1 MKLNNILIQPIVTE
15 KTTAHSQNK
24 VYTFEVNKKA
34 NKDQIAHSVEQ
45 IFGVEVKDVKTAIR
59 KGKEKKVGR
68 KMNIKQLPDKKI
80 AFITL
85 KKGAIDLFPQS

>member
-1 MKLNNILIQPIVTE
+1 MKLNNILIQPLITE
-15 KTTAHSQNK
+15 KTTGQAQKK
-24 VYTFEVNKKA
+24 VYTFEVNKNA
-34 NKDQIAHSVEQ
+34 NKDQIALAVNQ
-45 IFGVEVKDVKTAIR
+45 LFNVEVKDVKTSIR

-68 KMNIKQLPDKKI
+68 KMNVKLLPNRKI